1 MKEIIIDTRET
12 HRIKPATTYFA
23 NQGYTVNTEK
33 LRTGDYLINNQVVFE
48 FKTWSDFMGSITDNR
63 LFNESISQIE
73 EFPYHFVVIHGSN
86 RDYKEAFQHNSLDH
100 KHITGAIARLNTYTK
115 IIRGT
120 GTLDNTFELM
130 MKSAEKCLDNKTL
143 CKGFGTK
150 SVNKAFNFLAYCV
163 DDIKGE
169 RAKTITNYLHLN
181 TLGDLMKLDNEKLT
195 SVPGIGDVLAG
206 KILAALGTL

>member
-150 SVNKAFNFLAYCV
+150 SVNKAFNCLAFCV
-163 DDIKGE
+163 DDINEK
-169 RAKTITNYLHLN
+169 RAKAIVTTLNLHTIKDVVNLTH
-181 TLGDLMKLDNEKLT
+181 EKLIQ
-195 SVPGIGDVLAG
+195 VPGIGDVLAAQ
-206 KILAALGTL
+206 ILEAIGE